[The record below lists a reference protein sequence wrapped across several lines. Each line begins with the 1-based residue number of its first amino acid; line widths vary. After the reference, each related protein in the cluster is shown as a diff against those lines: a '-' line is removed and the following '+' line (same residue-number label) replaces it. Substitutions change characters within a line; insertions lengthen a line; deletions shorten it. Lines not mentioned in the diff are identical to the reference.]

1 MAATVKTAMILAA
14 GRGERMRPLTD
25 RVPKPLLEAGGKAL
39 VEWQIE
45 QLAEAGFRR
54 FVINHAHLGS
64 LIEQRL
70 GDGSRWGVRILY
82 SGEREAL
89 ETAGGIRY
97 AMPLIAANAF
107 AAVNSDV
114 HTDYDY
120 RRLASCV
127 AAMQSDP
134 RVQAHLVLV
143 DNPPHHPRGDF
154 YLEGGMPLPNGT
166 HKLTF
171 AGIGAYRAELFD
183 PVTPGS
189 RHPLAPLLTS
199 AIAAGRASAEH
210 HKGMWCDVGT
220 PQRLQQLDAR
230 LSERTP

>member
-1 MAATVKTAMILAA
+1 
-14 GRGERMRPLTD
+14 MRPLTD

-39 VEWQIE
+39 IEWQIE
-45 QLAEAGFRR
+45 QLAEAGFQR

-70 GDGSRWGVRILY
+70 GDGARWGVRIYY
-82 SGEREAL
+82 SREREAL

-120 RRLASCV
+120 RRLASRL
-127 AAMQSDP
+127 AAMENDAG
-134 RVQAHLVLV
+134 VQAHLILV
-143 DNPPHHPRGDF
+143 SNPPHHPHGDF
-154 YLEGGMPLPNGT
+154 HFEGGMPVPSGT
-166 HKLTF
+166 RKLTF

-183 PVTPGS
+183 PVSAGS
-189 RHPLAPLLTS
+189 RHPLAPLITR
-199 AIAAGRASAEH
+199 AIAAGRASGEH
-210 HKGMWCDVGT
+210 HQGMWFDIGT
-220 PQRLQQLDAR
+220 PERLRQLDAR
-230 LSERTP
+230 LSERIP

>member
-1 MAATVKTAMILAA
+1 MILAA

-39 VEWQIE
+39 IEWQIE
-45 QLAEAGFRR
+45 QLADAGFQR

-82 SGEREAL
+82 SREHEAL

-97 AMPLIAANAF
+97 AMPLIAATAF

-120 RRLASCV
+120 RRLASRL
-127 AAMQSDP
+127 AAMESDP
-134 RVQAHLVLV
+134 GVQAHLVLV

-154 YLEGGMPLPNGT
+154 YFEGGKPRPGGIR
-166 HKLTF
+166 KLTF
-171 AGIGAYRAELFD
+171 AGIGAYRADLFN

-189 RHPLAPLLTS
+189 RHPLAPLLNG
-199 AIAAGRASAEH
+199 AIAAGQASAEH
-210 HKGMWCDVGT
+210 HAGMWFDIGT
-220 PQRLQQLDAR
+220 PERLLQLDAR
-230 LSERTP
+230 LSERIP